1 MVYKGLGV
9 ALATS
14 LLLLLPRPASSSCP
28 VPCTCRSST
37 VDCSNAQLD
46 AIPKNLPRDTVKL

>member
-9 ALATS
+9 ALGTC
-14 LLLLLPRPASSSCP
+14 LLVLLGPASSSSCP
-28 VPCTCRSST
+28 APCTCRSST
-37 VDCSNAQLD
+37 VDCSNHDLE